1 MDNYLYFNL
10 MNFLRRLKNAVKKR
24 LITKNPVRAYNL
36 LASTYDHQKGNLL
49 MELDEALLNEL
60 LQTVDLKGKTVIDLG
75 CGTGRHW
82 KKLNE
87 HSVQKLIGV
96 DSSEK
101 MLEILKT
108 KYPSAE
114 TYLSVGSKVK
124 NLNDQSADILIST
137 LTIGYIKDIESAFQ
151 EWDRLLTEK
160 GQVIITE
167 YHPALLQMG
176 GGRSFKYKEKVIA
189 VENYI
194 HTIDKLRT
202 LAEKNKWQEI
212 QFVEKKIDESLEN
225 YYAQQNAQSTYEKYK
240 GTGIIYGLHFKK

>member
-1 MDNYLYFNL
+1 
-10 MNFLRRLKNAVKKR
+10 MNFLRRLKNAVKKL

-36 LASTYDHQKGNLL
+36 LASTYDSQKGNLL
-49 MELDEALLNEL
+49 MEMDEALLGEL
-60 LQTVDLKGKTVIDLG
+60 LQTLDLKGKIVLDLG

-87 HSVQKLIGV
+87 HSVQKLIGI
-96 DSSEK
+96 DSSIK

-108 KYPSAE
+108 KYPAAE
-114 TYLSVGSKVK
+114 TYLSVGSKVTQLK
-124 NLNDQSADILIST
+124 DQSADILIST

-151 EWDRLLTEK
+151 EWDRLLKEN

-176 GGRSFKYKEKVIA
+176 GGRSFKYKKTVIA
-189 VENYI
+189 IENYI

-202 LAEKNKWQEI
+202 LAKKNQWQEM
-212 QFVEKKIDESLEN
+212 QFVEKKIDESLEA
-225 YYAQQNAQSTYEKYK
+225 YYAKQNAQSTYEKYK
-240 GTGIIYGLHFKK
+240 GTGIIYGLHFRK